1 MTMTKGAC
9 SPACRRG
16 LCRHARP
23 RHLACLVAVLE
34 RVGVRDDTLILVLSD
49 HGASQEGGPLDGEPV
64 GSLTSQLAFNTLISW
79 SGLDI
84 GRDRGSPLSHYEQP
98 FEFTG
103 RLSHVTVVMYEDQAL
118 DGEGIGQAVMARQ

>member
-23 RHLACLVAVLE
+23 RHLACPVAFLE
-34 RVGVRDDTLILVLSD
+34 RVGVRDD
-49 HGASQEGGPLDGEPV
+49 
-64 GSLTSQLAFNTLISW
+64 TLISW

-84 GRDRGSPLSHYEQP
+84 GRDRGSPVSHYEQP

-103 RLSHVTVVMYEDQAL
+103 RLSHVTVVMYEDQTL

>member
-103 RLSHVTVVMYEDQAL
+103 RLSHVTVVMCEDQTL
-118 DGEGIGQAVMARQ
+118 GGEGIGQAVMARQ